1 MTSKFDD
8 APTCW
13 QITKGVPEKTWST
26 SPFLFIEVQSPL
38 VKVENV
44 GDSGIPYTYVIALF
58 RDEQA
63 EKERD
68 EAILAK
74 EAAERDNAE
83 LKRKLSEVEA
93 ERDGLLSTMRKV
105 RRLTSEVEATAG
117 SA

>member
-1 MTSKFDD
+1 M
-8 APTCW
+8 
-13 QITKGVPEKTWST
+13 
-26 SPFLFIEVQSPL
+26 
-38 VKVENV
+38 ENV

-83 LKRKLSEVEA
+83 LKRKLS
-93 ERDGLLSTMRKV
+93 
-105 RRLTSEVEATAG
+105 
-117 SA
+117 